1 MRAGGGLE
9 VGWPIKGPPTHGNI
23 SCIPIY
29 LSLNIGVKIK
39 PVWKLLFDAAPI
51 ILPSQGSESPA
62 DDAAATQF
70 LKASSVACVPA
81 MKGHSEL
88 GSNIASQP
96 LSPRTLS
103 NRLPR
108 RTSSAAA
115 ISESTLLYAAQ
126 RPADDALSAGSS
138 DVALSEGSSH
148 VINNAREPRPLLQAY
163 NGQGHLDL
171 LGREL
176 SLPGSLEMVS
186 MVANGRGNPAGSPTT
201 SNPGRNLQR
210 PAPSSLSHPPWWS
223 SGEGQNVTPTAY
235 NRINSV
241 TMHTA
246 AQTNISASLSQSQP
260 YTSFSRRRQDSQSSP
275 LGQNFTA
282 GPISES
288 TTGVI
293 DKTRSKPAS
302 RSSISQQ
309 QTSIVH
315 FEAVIEPVAPSS
327 VFVTTLPDGR
337 QQDSTLS
344 NNMTAGDAIQYGS
357 AVNTLMGNFV
367 VCPQ

>member
-1 MRAGGGLE
+1 
-9 VGWPIKGPPTHGNI
+9 
-23 SCIPIY
+23 
-29 LSLNIGVKIK
+29 
-39 PVWKLLFDAAPI
+39 
-51 ILPSQGSESPA
+51 
-62 DDAAATQF
+62 
-70 LKASSVACVPA
+70 
-81 MKGHSEL
+81 
-88 GSNIASQP
+88 
-96 LSPRTLS
+96 
-103 NRLPR
+103 
-108 RTSSAAA
+108 
-115 ISESTLLYAAQ
+115 
-126 RPADDALSAGSS
+126 
-138 DVALSEGSSH
+138 
-148 VINNAREPRPLLQAY
+148 
-163 NGQGHLDL
+163 
-171 LGREL
+171 
-176 SLPGSLEMVS
+176 
-186 MVANGRGNPAGSPTT
+186 
-201 SNPGRNLQR
+201 
-210 PAPSSLSHPPWWS
+210 
-223 SGEGQNVTPTAY
+223 
-235 NRINSV
+235 
-241 TMHTA
+241 MHTA

-275 LGQNFTA
+275 LGQNFTP

-344 NNMTAGDAIQYGS
+344 NNMTAGDAIKYGS